1 MADLNYWRLA
11 DTDVNEMAPTEGPI
25 LEVTMEATGDVL
37 ADIQAMHRQAQD
49 LGMKY
54 PVAGLWQSGSH
65 GSEKLEGGE
74 GRFQLHTLVM
84 QVSVQDSEL
93 LASYP

>member
-11 DTDVNEMAPTEGPI
+11 DTEEEKVDPTGGPI
-25 LEVTMEATGDVL
+25 LEVTMPATGDVL
-37 ADIQAMHRQAQD
+37 ADIQAMHQQAQD
-49 LGMKY
+49 LGMKH

-65 GSEKLEGGE
+65 GSEN
-74 GRFQLHTLVM
+74 RFELHTLVM

>member
-1 MADLNYWRLA
+1 MADLNYWRLV
-11 DTDVNEMAPTEGPI
+11 DTEDDKIDTTSGPI
-25 LEVTMEATGDVL
+25 LEVTMPATGDVL
-37 ADIQAMHRQAQD
+37 ADVQAMHQQAQS
-49 LGMKY
+49 LGMKH

-65 GSEKLEGGE
+65 GSDS
-74 GRFQLHTLVM
+74 RFELHTLVM